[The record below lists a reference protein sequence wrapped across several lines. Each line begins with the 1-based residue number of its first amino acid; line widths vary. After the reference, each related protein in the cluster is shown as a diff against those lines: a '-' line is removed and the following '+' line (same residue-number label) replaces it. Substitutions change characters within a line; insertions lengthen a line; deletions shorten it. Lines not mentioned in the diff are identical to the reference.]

1 LLLKICSAGHIE
13 KQEAAGL
20 TRQCLI
26 EVWLETFMAAVFKG
40 LHIADTDTILSSQGS

>member
-1 LLLKICSAGHIE
+1 MKSFVLLLKICSAGHIE

-26 EVWLETFMAAVFKG
+26 EV
-40 LHIADTDTILSSQGS
+40 